1 MKSKVIFKK
10 FPGLVFCI
18 FVIESIKVLIKGG
31 ALMSEMISLSKE
43 SNSVKYLAA
52 RDPNLKQAFDLIGDL
67 SYSLYDDPYS
77 FLVETI
83 ASQML
88 SGKVADVIC
97 GRIRQACNGSL
108 KPEIIDRFTVEDLR
122 LLGLSNAK
130 SRSIL
135 ELTRAVI
142 TGELNLTALYDM
154 PDEEVMKSITSIRGL
169 GNWSAKMF
177 LIFVLGREDVLPF
190 EDAAFLQAYSWL
202 YRTDQLKKADVEKK
216 CKKWKP
222 YSSVAARYLY
232 RLLDGGFTK

>member
-1 MKSKVIFKK
+1 MNKTIT
-10 FPGLVFCI
+10 LTR
-18 FVIESIKVLIKGG
+18 ESDSI
-31 ALMSEMISLSKE
+31 
-43 SNSVKYLAA
+43 KYLAA
-52 RDPNLKQAFDLIGDL
+52 KDTKLKQAFDLIGDL

-88 SGKVADVIC
+88 SSKVADVIC
-97 GRIRQACNGSL
+97 GRIHQACAGSL
-108 KPEIIDRFTVEDLR
+108 KPDVIGRFTVEDLR
-122 LLGLSNAK
+122 SFGLSNAK

-135 ELTRAVI
+135 ELTSAVTI
-142 TGELNLTALYDM
+142 GELDLVALYDM

-202 YRTDQLKKADVEKK
+202 YRTDRLKKADVEKK
-216 CKKWKP
+216 CRKWKP